1 MLRKLLAVL
10 TLSLSLGLTAGSAQA
25 ADPTLHQVYQAA
37 EAGNYRE
44 AQRMM
49 DQVLKDYPNSA
60 KAHYVE
66 AELLARQGLVSEARS
81 ELATAERL
89 EPGLPF
95 AKADSVSALRQ
106 RLSAATTVSAVPAV
120 AGAAAST
127 AVGHAGSVPWGL
139 ILGALAFIV
148 IVALLFNRNR
158 RPAPAPVAM
167 PAPGPAP
174 MAAGNG
180 WGNNQWGAPA
190 APGYGPVPQAPSG
203 GMGSGLLGSLATGAA
218 VGAGVVAGEAL
229 MHRMLD
235 GGGNSHRDS
244 LSSLQNVQPDNLQI
258 PAPFADAGN
267 SDMGGQDFGISDSSS
282 WDDSSS
288 SSSDDWS

>member
-1 MLRKLLAVL
+1 MLRQSLVALI
-10 TLSLSLGLTAGSAQA
+10 LSLGLVCGFAQA

-37 EAGNYRE
+37 EAGRYRE
-44 AQRMM
+44 AQSMM
-49 DQVLKDYPNSA
+49 DQVLKDHPNSA
-60 KAHYVE
+60 KAHFVE
-66 AELLARQGLVSEARS
+66 AELLARQGLTKEAQT
-81 ELATAERL
+81 ELSTAERL

-95 AKADSVSALRQ
+95 AKSESVAALRQ
-106 RLSAATTVSAVPAV
+106 RLGTAV
-120 AGAAAST
+120 AGTIPVTAAAAST
-127 AVGHAGSVPWGL
+127 ASASLPGQAGSVPWGL
-139 ILGALAFIV
+139 ILGGLAFIV
-148 IVALLFNRNR
+148 IVSLLFNRNR
-158 RPAPAPVAM
+158 RPAPWAM
-167 PAPGPAP
+167 PAPTPAP
-174 MAAGNG
+174 AAPGNG

-190 APGYGPVPQAPSG
+190 APGYGSVPQAPSG

-235 GGGNSHRDS
+235 GGGSHRDS

-288 SSSDDWS
+288 GSSDDWS